1 MDHVRDLAY
10 YLMVVV
16 VVGVCSLTA
25 LAQFPRERG
34 PAAGQSRIVSGDD
47 IGFRVEGADPR
58 TGNPTGVWV
67 IKVNGAWVE
76 VASMPVIR
84 PAK

>member
-1 MDHVRDLAY
+1 MDRVRDLAY
-10 YLMVVV
+10 YLMVVA

-25 LAQFPRERG
+25 FAQFPRESAR
-34 PAAGQSRIVSGDD
+34 PGQPRVVSGGDV
-47 IGFRVEGADPR
+47 GFRVEGTDLR

-67 IKVNGAWVE
+67 IKVNGVWME
-76 VASMPVIR
+76 VASVPVIR

>member
-1 MDHVRDLAY
+1 MQRIREFSY

-25 LAQFPRERG
+25 LAQFPRERQPG
-34 PAAGQSRIVSGDD
+34 ASQARIVSGDD
-47 IGFRVEGADPR
+47 LGFRVDGTDLR
-58 TGNPTGVWV
+58 TGNPTGVWM
-67 IKVNGAWVE
+67 IRVNGNWIE
-76 VASMPVIR
+76 VGAMPGIR